1 MAKILLVAPPAV
13 FAITC
18 HEVAHGW
25 VASRFGDQT
34 ARDRGR
40 LTLNPI
46 AHIDPVGTILVPV
59 LLAMANAPIIGW
71 ARPVPVNFR
80 NLRSPKKHMGYVAA
94 AGPVTNLTLAAL
106 FGIVANA
113 LALAFLALSGGQE
126 TPAEGL
132 GGFARPLLEM
142 LLIGVQINV
151 MLAIFNLLPVPPMD
165 GSKLAISLLPMPY
178 AGWFA
183 RLERYGFLPLLILF
197 FIPATNHMIGEVVNP
212 IERTLTRFFVDWP
225 RFF

>member
-1 MAKILLVAPPAV
+1 VAKILLVAPPAV

-34 ARDRGR
+34 ARERGR

-59 LLAMANAPIIGW
+59 LLALANAPIIGW

-94 AGPVTNLTLAAL
+94 AGPVTNLLLAAL
-106 FGIVANA
+106 FGIVVNA

-132 GGFARPLLEM
+132 GGFVRPLFEM
-142 LLIGVQINV
+142 LLLGVQINV

-197 FIPATNHMIGEVVNP
+197 FIPATNHMIGAVVNP